1 MCKENCKISTDGW
14 VNNMNKQF
22 AQREKEKSLGEIFP
36 YWYSNKQKRKQFGIS
51 LYTWQRNEAT

>member
-22 AQREKEKSLGEIFP
+22 SQREKEKSLREIFP

-51 LYTWQRNEAT
+51 LYTW